1 MRIKKEPSCKRL
13 LSKVI
18 PLFCKLFLFV
28 RPGQNDATQ
37 TLGIR
42 GGSFVLDEQRLQR
55 KCAFTQALGQ
65 GASAYWHCNC
75 LRPVIV
81 GQLGQA
87 EQRVERNR
95 KRITQSTAAKKDLKT
110 MS

>member
-1 MRIKKEPSCKRL
+1 
-13 LSKVI
+13 
-18 PLFCKLFLFV
+18 
-28 RPGQNDATQ
+28 
-37 TLGIR
+37 
-42 GGSFVLDEQRLQR
+42 
-55 KCAFTQALGQ
+55 
-65 GASAYWHCNC
+65 
-75 LRPVIV
+75 VIV

>member
-1 MRIKKEPSCKRL
+1 MRIKKGTFMQTPPLKSDT
-13 LSKVI
+13 
-18 PLFCKLFLFV
+18 LFCKLFLFV

-37 TLGIR
+37 TLSIR
-42 GGSFVLDEQRLQR
+42 RISFALDEQRLQR